1 MRIHFPHI
9 VSKHIW
15 VSLFSSKIFS
25 QQSCLESN
33 PDKKSWEQDHIKMQ
47 MLEQRDEWS
56 AIKPWPGGGGLQ
68 MVFQWSDPGQVINIQ
83 SRPPSWVW
91 LGKENQSSERG
102 ERWWLLLAA
111 EEVRGPILKLWKV
124 SRMDMGAYMCIA
136 RYVFILHHVRDGMK
150 SRENSYSDGV
160 FF

>member
-56 AIKPWPGGGGLQ
+56 AIKPWPGGGDTRWCFNGQTPAKSLTYRAGL
-68 MVFQWSDPGQVINIQ
+68 
-83 SRPPSWVW
+83 PPEFD
-91 LGKENQSSERG
+91 LEKKIRAPRER